1 MKLMDYLND
10 TDRFANGSGAR
21 LTEVR
26 EGYARAELTVEERH
40 LNAVGVCQ
48 GGALFT
54 LADLAFA
61 AVANSRGVATVG
73 VSNSATFLRSARLG
87 DRLIAECS
95 EVMDH
100 HKLPFCEVKVSNDR
114 GELLAVITGLAYR
127 ISNKEFKFDSL
138 M

>member
-1 MKLMDYLND
+1 MKLMDYLNV

-54 LADLAFA
+54 LADLFLCGSGKQPRCGNCGREQLCDVS
-61 AVANSRGVATVG
+61 AVRQ
-73 VSNSATFLRSARLG
+73 
-87 DRLIAECS
+87 
-95 EVMDH
+95 
-100 HKLPFCEVKVSNDR
+100 
-114 GELLAVITGLAYR
+114 TG
-127 ISNKEFKFDSL
+127 
-138 M
+138 